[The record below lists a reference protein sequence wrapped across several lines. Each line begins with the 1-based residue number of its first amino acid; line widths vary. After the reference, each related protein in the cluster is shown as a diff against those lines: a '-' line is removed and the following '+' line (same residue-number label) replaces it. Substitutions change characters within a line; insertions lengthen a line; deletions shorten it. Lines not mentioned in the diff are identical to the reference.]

1 MKSLDDEPLNSKR
14 PERQHRL
21 ISVCRVEDLPP
32 GRGATVELTGGKE
45 LAIFNVNGE
54 FFAVENFCPHR
65 GAPLADGDLCGH
77 AIECSRHGWQFDL
90 RTGACLS
97 HTGSDIEAYEVITEA
112 GEVRIR
118 I

>member
-1 MKSLDDEPLNSKR
+1 M
-14 PERQHRL
+14 
-21 ISVCRVEDLPP
+21 VDLPP

-65 GAPLADGDLCGH
+65 GAPLADGDLCGY
-77 AIECSRHGWQFDL
+77 AIECSRHGWHFDL

-97 HTGSDIEAYEVITEA
+97 HRGSDIEAYEVMIES
-112 GEVRIR
+112 GEVKIR